1 MLEKTEDG
9 VMIMHEIK
17 TVQVNGVKLAYREYG
32 SGDKYLLSTQN
43 FFFKDCH
50 MALLGQP
57 PYDYHCFLV
66 YMRGYG
72 ESDHIYDQEKR
83 DYAEIWGKD
92 LLAFADVMGIDTFYY
107 TGISHGN
114 WAAWYAAFHQPERIR
129 GYVCCD
135 GITQYHEERDLPAP
149 LAKMRDHAR
158 EYVGNEELLRRTAWL
173 EEWPTENPERL
184 TRRKANME
192 EHLDILMHR
201 KEEEFALSM
210 LGDMTGCHAQSQ
222 EELLERLHEIDFP
235 VMIWM
240 GGKDQICSAEDAL
253 QTAQAIPGAQ
263 YLMYQ
268 HLGHGGA
275 DEMPELAARD
285 CDRFFKDTE
294 GRIL

>member
-1 MLEKTEDG
+1 
-9 VMIMHEIK
+9 MHEIK
-17 TVQVNGVKLAYREYG
+17 TIKVNGVTLAYREYG

-43 FFFKDCH
+43 FFFKDSH

-72 ESDHIYDQEKR
+72 ESEHVFDYTVR
-83 DYAEIWGKD
+83 DYAMIWGVD
-92 LLAFADVMGIDTFYY
+92 LMAFAEAMGIKSFYY

-114 WAAWYAAFHQPERIR
+114 WAPWYIAFHRPEMIR
-129 GYVCCD
+129 AYVCCD
-135 GITQYHEERDLPAP
+135 GIPSYIEDRKLPAP
-149 LAKMRDHAR
+149 LEKMRTKAS
-158 EYVGNEELLRRTAWL
+158 EYVGNEELLRKTAWI
-173 EEWPTENPERL
+173 ETWPTENPERL
-184 TRRKANME
+184 ARRKANFE

-201 KEEEFALSM
+201 KEEEFAMPM
-210 LGDMTGCHAQSQ
+210 LGDMSGCHATSKQD
-222 EELLERLHEIDFP
+222 LFDHLKAINFP
-235 VMIWM
+235 VMIWE
-240 GGKDQICSAEDAL
+240 GGKDPLATAEYAL
-253 QTAQAIPGAQ
+253 EVAQAIPGAQ

-285 CDRFFKDTE
+285 CDRFFKDVE

>member
-1 MLEKTEDG
+1 
-9 VMIMHEIK
+9 MHEIR
-17 TVQVNGVKLAYREYG
+17 TIEVNGVTLAYREYG

-43 FFFKDCH
+43 FFFRDSH

-72 ESDHIYDQEKR
+72 KSSHVYDQELR
-83 DYAEIWGKD
+83 DYGAVWGED
-92 LLAFADVMGIDTFYY
+92 LIAFAEAMNIPSFYY

-114 WAAWYAAFHQPERIR
+114 WAAWYIAFHRPDLIR
-129 GYVCCD
+129 GYACVD
-135 GITQYHEERDLPAP
+135 GIAQYHEQRDLPGP
-149 LAKMRDHAR
+149 LKKMRDRAE
-158 EYVGNEELLRRTAWL
+158 EYVGNEELLRRTAWI
-173 EEWPTENPERL
+173 ETWPTENPQRL
-184 TRRKANME
+184 KRRRENFE

-201 KEEEFALSM
+201 SREEFALPM
-210 LGDMTGCHAQSQ
+210 LGDMTGCHAKSQ
-222 EELLERLHEIDFP
+222 EELLERMKEIRFP
-235 VMIWM
+235 VLIWE
-240 GGKDQICSAEDAL
+240 GGLDPLATPEAAL
-253 QTAQAIPGAQ
+253 EVAKAIPGAV

-285 CDRFFKDTE
+285 CDRFFRESE